1 MTGATDFRL
10 VNSADQLR
18 QFPPLVV
25 DLGGTLVKTD
35 LLLESLLALLR
46 EKPKYIF
53 VLPLWLLKGKAYL
66 KQQVSR
72 RLSLDVSSLP
82 YREELLE

>member
-1 MTGATDFRL
+1 MTGAIDFRR

-25 DLGGTLVKTD
+25 DLDGTLVKTN

-82 YREELLE
+82 

>member
-1 MTGATDFRL
+1 MTGATDFRK
-10 VNSADQLR
+10 VKSAE
-18 QFPPLVV
+18 QFIRSPPLVV
-25 DLGGTLVKTD
+25 DLDGTLVKTN
-35 LLLESLLALLR
+35 LLLESLLALFR

-72 RLSLDVSSLP
+72 RL
-82 YREELLE
+82 